1 MRRALA
7 GFAIGAVLA
16 GSSVAGAAVA
26 GDDGPNDRRD
36 AITCPRGTAED
47 DRYLRFTR
55 LSDGRARIEIH
66 CP

>member
-1 MRRALA
+1 MRRALG
-7 GFAIGAVLA
+7 GFVIGAVLA

-36 AITCPRGTAED
+36 AITCPKTTAED
-47 DRYLRFTR
+47 DRYLDFRR
-55 LSDGRARIEIH
+55 LDDGRARIVIQ